1 MSLGGGASIVMR
13 WTGIEAPE
21 RVMGSVSVQFDKAD
35 RYHCN
40 WIDKIVERGGSGT
53 RDMIKTEKR

>member
-1 MSLGGGASIVMR
+1 VSLGGGASIVMR

-40 WIDKIVERGGSGT
+40 WIDTRGKIR
-53 RDMIKTEKR
+53 